1 MNYAV
6 FSAFQKY
13 FTFIY
18 KEVEECTEHMTNIAV
33 VDVADMITYMNIIT
47 TIMIVDAD
55 MITMTMNADVD
66 MTMDTTTTIIMKA
79 EAAAVADMNSRM
91 KM

>member
-1 MNYAV
+1 
-6 FSAFQKY
+6 
-13 FTFIY
+13 
-18 KEVEECTEHMTNIAV
+18 MTNIAV
-33 VDVADMITYMNIIT
+33 VDVADMITDMNIIT

-79 EAAAVADMNSRM
+79 VAAAVADMNSRM